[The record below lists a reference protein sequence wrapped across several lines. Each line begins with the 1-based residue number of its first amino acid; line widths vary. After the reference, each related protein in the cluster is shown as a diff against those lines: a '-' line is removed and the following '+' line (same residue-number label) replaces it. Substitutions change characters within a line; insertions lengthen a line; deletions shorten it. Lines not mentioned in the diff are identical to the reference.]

1 MVGAVGL
8 SSNGRL
14 HLSFGLLKN
23 WEESP
28 PRRTLQV
35 SRAGYLRPR
44 TSGSI
49 SQLNLKSPFDVFR
62 FQGLYKY

>member
-28 PRRTLQV
+28 PRETLQF
-35 SRAGYLRPR
+35 SRAGYLRSQNVWQHLP
-44 TSGSI
+44 TKLEI
-49 SQLNLKSPFDVFR
+49 SF
-62 FQGLYKY
+62 